1 MSEFTQENQKPSAD
15 TTPEKQQPAQTSS
28 AKPAHI
34 RAAEKLAK
42 LDEQMKLVREFERKA
57 HKKRQAI
64 VGKAI
69 LAAAESDGALKRRM
83 VEALRQHI
91 TSQTELAE
99 IADLLL

>member
-1 MSEFTQENQKPSAD
+1 MSEFIPETQKPATD
-15 TTPEKQQPAQTSS
+15 ETPQKPQTKPSS
-28 AKPAHI
+28 VTKPAHI
-34 RAAEKLAK
+34 RAAEQLAK

-69 LAAAESDGALKRRM
+69 LAAAESDAALKRRM

>member
-1 MSEFTQENQKPSAD
+1 MSELPDETLKPVTDEAQQKTKPAPSS
-15 TTPEKQQPAQTSS
+15 T

-34 RAAEKLAK
+34 RAAEQLAK

-57 HKKRQAI
+57 HKKRQSI

-69 LAAAESDGALKRRM
+69 LAELESDPALKRRM
-83 VEALRQHI
+83 AEAIRKHI